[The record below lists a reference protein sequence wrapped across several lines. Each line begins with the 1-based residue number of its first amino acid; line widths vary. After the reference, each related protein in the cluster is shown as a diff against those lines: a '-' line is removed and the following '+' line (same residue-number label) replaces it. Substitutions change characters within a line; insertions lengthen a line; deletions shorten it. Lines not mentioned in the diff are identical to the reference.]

1 VDSSK
6 TKVPPTWLGKHPILD
21 ERHANDLEQAAALNE
36 FHRKMPREE
45 AEHAAHEEYR
55 RTHHASAAAH
65 HYAGMRAAQG
75 AGDMD
80 ESKKHGDLYAQH
92 MKALGQDPYG
102 PVPEHIRLQAA
113 DPKHTKVY
121 QFANHGADQFLGGAL
136 GKSEDLAKA
145 VQGKHFHAG
154 EYKTACGKDIH
165 RWDPSQLTDDPE
177 GHGCRA
183 CGKSP
188 ITQAALGRK
197 QRALGKAEQEPT
209 ASYEM
214 CPDCESSFKIPK
226 GGSFPNHLSRKDEH
240 GKGPRCEMSGKA
252 VETTQ
257 KAEDHYAYGPCKVC
271 GKSHAGFKGLLMHG
285 ASKEAVA
292 RDTDESDREYAAQ
305 RAARRGKLGKTERL
319 LTLAKMVLRLRAA
332 RVKTGV

>member
-1 VDSSK
+1 VDSNK
-6 TKVPPTWLGKHPILD
+6 IKVPPTWLGKHPILD

-136 GKSEDLAKA
+136 GK
-145 VQGKHFHAG
+145 
-154 EYKTACGKDIH
+154 
-165 RWDPSQLTDDPE
+165 
-177 GHGCRA
+177 
-183 CGKSP
+183 
-188 ITQAALGRK
+188 
-197 QRALGKAEQEPT
+197 AEQEPK

-240 GKGPRCEMSGKA
+240 GKGPRCEMSGKS

-292 RDTDESDREYAAQ
+292 RDTDESDRQYAAQ

-319 LTLAKMVLRLRAA
+319 LTLAKMALRLRAA